1 MPLVLRGARPYG
13 EEAVDLV
20 IADGLVVDIA
30 PVGSADGD
38 VIDCD
43 GLIALPGF
51 VDLHTHLRE
60 PGREDAE
67 TVESGSRAAALGG
80 FTCVH
85 AMANTSP
92 VADTAGVVEQ
102 VWRLGERAGLVDVRP
117 VGAVTI
123 GLSGERMAEI
133 GAMAN
138 SEAQVRV
145 FSDDGKCVHDAA
157 LMRRA
162 LEYVKAFDGVVA
174 QHAQEPRLT
183 ENAQMNEGI
192 LSGQLGL
199 TGWPAVAEEAII
211 ARDVL
216 LAQHVDSRLHVCHVS
231 TAGSVEV
238 IRWAKGRGVNVTAE
252 VCPHH
257 LILTEDLVASY
268 DPIYKVNPPLRTAA
282 DVEALRE
289 ALADG
294 TIDAIA
300 TDHAPHPHEDKDC
313 EWGAA
318 AFGMLG
324 LETAFSIAVKTM
336 IEPGLLDWRGLA
348 DRMSVA
354 PARIGRVREQGHAIE
369 VGSIANIALVDPTGT
384 RVISSDRLASK
395 SRNTPYASMEL
406 PGTVVHVLY
415 GGNITVRDGALA

>member
-1 MPLVLRGARPYG
+1 
-13 EEAVDLV
+13 
-20 IADGLVVDIA
+20 
-30 PVGSADGD
+30 
-38 VIDCD
+38 
-43 GLIALPGF
+43 
-51 VDLHTHLRE
+51 
-60 PGREDAE
+60 
-67 TVESGSRAAALGG
+67 
-80 FTCVH
+80 
-85 AMANTSP
+85 
-92 VADTAGVVEQ
+92 
-102 VWRLGERAGLVDVRP
+102 
-117 VGAVTI
+117 
-123 GLSGERMAEI
+123 
-133 GAMAN
+133 
-138 SEAQVRV
+138 
-145 FSDDGKCVHDAA
+145 
-157 LMRRA
+157 
-162 LEYVKAFDGVVA
+162 
-174 QHAQEPRLT
+174 
-183 ENAQMNEGI
+183 MNEGV

-216 LAQHVDSRLHVCHVS
+216 LAQHVNSRLHVCHVS

-257 LILTEDLVASY
+257 LILTEDLVSTY

-282 DVEALRE
+282 DIDALRA

-354 PARIGRVREQGHAIE
+354 PARIGRVREQGHDLT
-369 VGSIANIALVDPTGT
+369 VGSIANIALVDPAAT
-384 RVISSDRLASK
+384 RIISSDQLASK

-406 PGTVVHVLY
+406 PGAVVHVLY
-415 GGNITVRDGALA
+415 GGNVTVRDGALV